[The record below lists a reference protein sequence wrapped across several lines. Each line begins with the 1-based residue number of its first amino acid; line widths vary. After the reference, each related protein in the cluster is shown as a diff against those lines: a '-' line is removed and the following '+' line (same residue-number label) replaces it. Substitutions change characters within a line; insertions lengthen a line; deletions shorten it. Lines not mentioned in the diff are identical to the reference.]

1 MATTTLLVAEG
12 KNPSLPWAT
21 AWFLKKKNKV
31 TKDKNLKKSKKVN
44 NDKNDNLVI
53 EDKKVSLLP
62 GVGPAPLP
70 LDLPDQVQL
79 HLRTFN
85 IQLSNIPRK

>member
-1 MATTTLLVAEG
+1 MSNCLIFE
-12 KNPSLPWAT
+12 
-21 AWFLKKKNKV
+21 KKNKV
-31 TKDKNLKKSKKVN
+31 KKGINLKKNKKV
-44 NDKNDNLVI
+44 KKDNLVI

-79 HLRTFN
+79 HLETFD
-85 IQLSNIPRK
+85 IQLSDNPRKESEQLK

>member
-1 MATTTLLVAEG
+1 MSDCLIFEE
-12 KNPSLPWAT
+12 
-21 AWFLKKKNKV
+21 KKKVK
-31 TKDKNLKKSKKVN
+31 KHKNLKKNKRAKK
-44 NDKNDNLVI
+44 DKKDNLVI

-79 HLRTFN
+79 HLETFD
-85 IQLSNIPRK
+85 IQLSDNPRK

>member
-1 MATTTLLVAEG
+1 MSNCLIFE
-12 KNPSLPWAT
+12 
-21 AWFLKKKNKV
+21 KKNKV
-31 TKDKNLKKSKKVN
+31 KKGINLKKNKKV
-44 NDKNDNLVI
+44 KKDNLVI

-79 HLRTFN
+79 HLETFN

>member
-1 MATTTLLVAEG
+1 MSNCLIFE
-12 KNPSLPWAT
+12 
-21 AWFLKKKNKV
+21 KKNKV
-31 TKDKNLKKSKKVN
+31 KKGINLKKNKKVKKDN
-44 NDKNDNLVI
+44 IILLSLKDNLVI

-85 IQLSNIPRK
+85 IQLSDNPGK

>member
-1 MATTTLLVAEG
+1 M
-12 KNPSLPWAT
+12 
-21 AWFLKKKNKV
+21 KKKNKV
-31 TKDKNLKKSKKVN
+31 KKDKNLKKHKRIKKV
-44 NDKNDNLVI
+44 KKDNLVI

-79 HLRTFN
+79 HLETFN
-85 IQLSNIPRK
+85 IQLSDNPGK

>member
-1 MATTTLLVAEG
+1 MSNCLIFE
-12 KNPSLPWAT
+12 
-21 AWFLKKKNKV
+21 KKNKV
-31 TKDKNLKKSKKVN
+31 KKGINLKKNKKV
-44 NDKNDNLVI
+44 KKDNLVI

-79 HLRTFN
+79 HLETFN
-85 IQLSNIPRK
+85 IQLSENPGKYSSVNS